1 MPMKTFLLA
10 CLVALAAVAVPVQAQ
25 NNPTMGPGQT
35 PVYAY
40 DQRPL
45 AGLPVLIDPQQAQV
59 IVEEFKSH
67 YPALGNPR
75 ILVYVHADSTGTNH
89 AYLAKTNLTE
99 QVQRLVARP
108 LRIAGASLVDLAIEN
123 QANPAL
129 RVSSLLQN
137 EHDRD
142 HFRRIADVVIEAHV
156 SSRTVTVNDSSGP
169 KTLTVPELQLTALRL
184 SDAKIIGQIS
194 ASDLLSRAGGP
205 GYVARNFNVRDVAES
220 TALALMDATLRVG
233 N

>member
-75 ILVYVHADSTGTNH
+75 ILVCAHADSTDTNH
-89 AYLAKTNLTE
+89 AYLANTNRTD
-99 QVQRLVARP
+99 VQRLVARP
-108 LRIAGASLVDLAIEN
+108 LRIAGATLVD
-123 QANPAL
+123 PATAGQFKDSL
-129 RVSSLLQN
+129 SAAWLIQNKSGRDAVS
-137 EHDRD
+137 
-142 HFRRIADVVIEAHV
+142 RIADVVIEAHV

-184 SDAKIIGQIS
+184 TDTKIIGQVS